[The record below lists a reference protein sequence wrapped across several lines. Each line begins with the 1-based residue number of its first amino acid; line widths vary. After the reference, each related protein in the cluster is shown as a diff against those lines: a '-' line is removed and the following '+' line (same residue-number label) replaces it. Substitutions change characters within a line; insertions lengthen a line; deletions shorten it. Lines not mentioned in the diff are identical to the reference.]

1 MSKLKVKVKMNDGV
15 IMRLKKSQK
24 LAAVKTMEELKRDIE
39 KAEVVPRDV
48 GTLEESVVIKTGL
61 LDTVKIIYNEPYA
74 RRLYYHPEY
83 NFSTEENAN
92 AKGEWL
98 EDYIDGKKRDYVTDT
113 YKKIYKQLTGV

>member
-24 LAAVKTMEELKRDIE
+24 QAAVMTMEALKNDIE
-39 KAEVVPRDV
+39 KSEVVPRDV
-48 GTLEESVVIKTGL
+48 GTLEESVAIKTGL
-61 LDTVKIIYNEPYA
+61 LDTVKIVYNTRYA

-83 NFSTEENAN
+83 NFSTKENAN

-98 EDYIDGKKRDYVTDT
+98 EDYISGEKRDYITDT
-113 YKKIYKQLTGV
+113 YKEIYKQLTGV